1 VISGEVLL
9 RVCPQLVVVCALDDL
24 AADAVDALASGR
36 PLHRR
41 IVGAAHPAGA
51 NVSRMERAEVTTL
64 PEWPTRTVAVLSSV
78 DPAPHA
84 IPISAPVRVDDR
96 RVLFSLHRERDS
108 LARLRERPEV
118 ALTVLAEDNVAF
130 TARGRAR
137 VVQEPMAAAPDY
149 AAVELEV
156 EHVDDHRQPA
166 FEVDA
171 GVGRRWVDESEQR
184 ALGERVQALRAIASD
199 SAS

>member
-1 VISGEVLL
+1 
-9 RVCPQLVVVCALDDL
+9 
-24 AADAVDALASGR
+24 
-36 PLHRR
+36 
-41 IVGAAHPAGA
+41 
-51 NVSRMERAEVTTL
+51 MERAEVTTL

>member
-36 PLHRR
+36 LLHRR
-41 IVGAAHPAGA
+41 IVGAAHPAGG
-51 NVSRMERAEVTTL
+51 NVSPMERAEGTTL
-64 PEWPTRTVAVLSSV
+64 PEWPTRTVAVLSTV

-108 LARLRERPEV
+108 LARLRERPDV
-118 ALTVLAEDNVAF
+118 ALTVLAEGNLAF

-137 VVQEPMAAAPDY
+137 VVQEPISGAPDY

-156 EHVDDHRQPA
+156 ERVDDHRQPA

-171 GVGRRWVDESEQR
+171 GIGRRWVDETEQR